1 MLPAFWVASSPTLT
15 AIPSPVETVSS
26 ICLAPVTA
34 ATIPVRP
41 DACWSPGAGSTAP
54 PRSPP
59 RSRGTPCSTSPRPC
73 RSGWTTPCG
82 AIAEAQ
88 QLATSAAAA
97 PFAAAQAA
105 QIVVAQR
112 PDAKILALWLADAVL
127 AALR

>member
-54 PRSPP
+54 LARDAVLHVAETLSLRVDDALRGDRRSPTARHLGRG
-59 RSRGTPCSTSPRPC
+59 RSVRGRP
-73 RSGWTTPCG
+73 GG
-82 AIAEAQ
+82 ANRGG
-88 QLATSAAAA
+88 
-97 PFAAAQAA
+97 
-105 QIVVAQR
+105 QR
-112 PDAKILALWLADAVL
+112 PDAEILALWLADAVL